1 MKGDKVLGYR
11 YAHVKSR
18 KYHAVMVGHR
28 FVLCGCASF
37 FSLPNDYHRT
47 GFNRS
52 TVKSNA
58 RARVRW
64 R

>member
-1 MKGDKVLGYR
+1 MKGSCVLGYR

-18 KYHAVMVGHR
+18 KYHAVMVGRR

-37 FSLPNDYHRT
+37 LVLPIDRHWT

-52 TVKSNA
+52 TVKRND
-58 RARVRW
+58 RTWFRW